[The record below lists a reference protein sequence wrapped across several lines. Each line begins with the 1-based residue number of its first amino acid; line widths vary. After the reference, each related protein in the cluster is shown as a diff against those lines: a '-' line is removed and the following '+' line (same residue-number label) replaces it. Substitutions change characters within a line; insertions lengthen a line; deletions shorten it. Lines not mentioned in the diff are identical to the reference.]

1 MAKKLD
7 CTTYSIEFKESDI
20 CVPSDVLK
28 DCEKIYSD
36 FKKNFDKYAPGK
48 LAFFKFNSTITSNL
62 KSLKAAIGN
71 SLYKLALYYAYFGSC
86 KGSDKIEKMFLKIDS
101 NLDSLLG
108 SLEEDSLSTL
118 GIIGLFSKKRS
129 EDGKLSDWHSNFK
142 NLKKGMESI
151 VGDRKINLDKDIL
164 KKFSDGFNYVL
175 SLRTDEDIKDLSDDI
190 SKAENKEDL
199 ADITPINTNCF
210 LDSTNVSKLGNGY
223 QIPSYAEDMTK
234 FLTNSIKMYN
244 NLYKKQH
251 KFKKLYDLKNIP
263 KDDKDN
269 LGFMKNE
276 YMSLSLEC
284 KNYKKDLNASFE
296 CLEELT
302 KDFKT
307 YWSKKAHKSLNNIT
321 AFKSE
326 IDELSQKI
334 KNSNFA
340 FRAEVFENKNTKN
353 DSSYASRLKSV
364 SLMMEETFTNLS
376 ETIKLATSPS
386 NYSSITE
393 KIKQLEANFGASNES
408 VADLINKSKP
418 KNIDNTNKNL
428 FKKAFRTYENQFEEI
443 KKQYKELTSKVS
455 TYEASI
461 RYVAKSV
468 EKQKSKRYLESI
480 KFKAKVI
487 ASIIGASVSITGA
500 IIKYIK

>member
-7 CTTYSIEFKESDI
+7 RTTSSIEFKESDI

-48 LAFFKFNSTITSNL
+48 LAFFKFNSTIVSNL
-62 KSLKAAIGN
+62 KKLKAAIGN
-71 SLYKLALYYAYFGSC
+71 SLYKLALYRTYFDSC
-86 KGSDKIEKMFLKIDS
+86 KGSDKIEKMFLKIDF

-108 SLEEDSLSTL
+108 FLKENSLSTL
-118 GIIGLFSKKRS
+118 GITGLFSKERS
-129 EDGKLSDWHSNFK
+129 ENKKLGEQYDNFK
-142 NLKKGMESI
+142 NLKDNMNKIKSSK
-151 VGDRKINLDKDIL
+151 KINLDANIL
-164 KKFSDGFNYVL
+164 KKFSDDFNYVL
-175 SLRTDEDIKDLSDDI
+175 SLRTDVDIEDLSDNI
-190 SKAENKEDL
+190 SKAENKKAL

-210 LDSTNVSKLGNGY
+210 LDSTNVSKLGEK
-223 QIPSYAEDMTK
+223 QIPLYAEAMAK
-234 FLTNSIKMYN
+234 FLTNSIKMYS

-269 LGFMKNE
+269 LGFMKNK
-276 YMSLSLEC
+276 YMSFSLEC

-307 YWSKKAHKSLNNIT
+307 YWSRKAQKSLDNIT
-321 AFKSE
+321 AFKRE
-326 IDELSQKI
+326 IDELSKKI

-340 FRAEVFENKNTKN
+340 FRAEVFENKDTEN

-408 VADLINKSKP
+408 VADLIDKSEP

-428 FKKAFRTYENQFEEI
+428 FEKAFRTYEAQFEEI
-443 KKQYKELTSKVS
+443 KEQYKELTSKVS

>member
-7 CTTYSIEFKESDI
+7 RTTSSIEFKESDI
-20 CVPSDVLK
+20 CVPSNVLK

-48 LAFFKFNSTITSNL
+48 LAFFKFNSTIVSNL
-62 KSLKAAIGN
+62 KKLEAAIGN
-71 SLYKLALYYAYFGSC
+71 SLYKLALYYAYFDNC
-86 KGSDKIEKMFLKIDS
+86 KGSDKIKKMSLKIHS
-101 NLDSLLG
+101 NLDSLLE
-108 SLEEDSLSTL
+108 SIKENSLSTL
-118 GIIGLFSKKRS
+118 GISGLFSKDRS
-129 EDGKLSDWHSNFK
+129 ENEKLGEYYKNFE

-164 KKFSDGFNYVL
+164 KKFSDDFNYVL
-175 SLRTDEDIKDLSDDI
+175 YLRTDENIEDLSDNI
-190 SKAENKEDL
+190 LKAENKEAL
-199 ADITPINTNCF
+199 ADIAPINTNCF
-210 LDSTNVSKLGNGY
+210 LDSTNVSKLGEKP
-223 QIPSYAEDMTK
+223 IPLYAEAMAK

-251 KFKKLYDLKNIP
+251 KFKKLYDLKNMP
-263 KDDKDN
+263 KDDEDD
-269 LGFMKNE
+269 LGFMKNK
-276 YMSLSLEC
+276 YMSFSLKC
-284 KNYKKDLNASFE
+284 KNYEKDLNASFE

-307 YWSKKAHKSLNNIT
+307 YWSRKAQKSLNNIT
-321 AFKSE
+321 EFKSE
-326 IDELSQKI
+326 IDKLSQKI

-376 ETIKLATSPS
+376 EAIKLATSPS

-408 VADLINKSKP
+408 IANLVNKSKP

-428 FKKAFRTYENQFEEI
+428 FEKAFRTYENQFEEI
-443 KKQYKELTSKVS
+443 KEQYKELTSKVS